1 MNIRDLKVGDKVFIR
16 EDLEYC
22 KCYGKRTFD
31 SKMLNG
37 VQKIFMIDYDN
48 QTFEIEAEKNKQ
60 WFLRFDYTP
69 EMIDWEKTIK
79 IRREK
84 MNIKDLKVG
93 DKVFIREDLEPGE
106 IYGDYMYMG
115 GMCSGA
121 QQIKS
126 ISKDCENFKVF
137 SSFDYFYTLE
147 MIDWDKTE
155 ELKII
160 TKYSH
165 DTVHSPS
172 HYNGGGKHDIECYKA
187 IEYILDNLENVP
199 EKYYGHVSNI
209 VKYVW
214 RCNDK
219 NGYEDLD
226 KASVYFDFMFIEED

>member
-69 EMIDWEKTIK
+69 EMIDWEKT
-79 IRREK
+79 
-84 MNIKDLKVG
+84 MNLKDIQAKEYLNKKFG
-93 DKVFIREDLEPGE
+93 
-106 IYGDYMYMG
+106 
-115 GMCSGA
+115 S
-121 QQIKS
+121 
-126 ISKDCENFKVF
+126 
-137 SSFDYFYTLE
+137 
-147 MIDWDKTE
+147 
-155 ELKII
+155 
-160 TKYSH
+160 
-165 DTVHSPS
+165 DTVHNPS
-172 HYNGGGKHDIECYKA
+172 HYGGGGIHNIECYKA

-209 VKYVW
+209 VKYIW

-226 KASVYFDFMFIEED
+226 KASVYFDFMFRED

>member
-1 MNIRDLKVGDKVFIR
+1 
-16 EDLEYC
+16 
-22 KCYGKRTFD
+22 
-31 SKMLNG
+31 
-37 VQKIFMIDYDN
+37 
-48 QTFEIEAEKNKQ
+48 
-60 WFLRFDYTP
+60 
-69 EMIDWEKTIK
+69 
-79 IRREK
+79 

-126 ISKDCENFKVF
+126 ISRDCENFKVF
-137 SSFDYFYTLE
+137 SSFDYFYTPE

-155 ELKII
+155 ELKTI
-160 TKYSH
+160 TKSR
-165 DTVHSPS
+165 DNTVYNPS
-172 HYNGGGKHDIECYKA
+172 HYGGGGKHDIECYKA

-199 EKYYGHVSNI
+199 ERYYGHVSNI
-209 VKYVW
+209 IKYVW

-226 KASVYFDFMFIEED
+226 KASVYFDFMFREED